1 MRVEKRYMVCMKSV
15 RSKLAS
21 THTAEEARIL
31 ACILVH
37 ASRAKHTSLG
47 SMCVDHPSQS
57 IRLERDAMMPTAKD
71 VTREA
76 TQSALA
82 QELASVH
89 ERSTPLQ
96 MRRVVPSTSASHH
109 LNSGLR
115 AEEMCRLACCLRVA
129 TCAASQASDHVE
141 NTSSV
146 AAARRSRRSS
156 SS

>member
-1 MRVEKRYMVCMKSV
+1 MACMKSV

-21 THTAEEARIL
+21 THMAEEAQIL
-31 ACILVH
+31 ACILAH

-82 QELASVH
+82 QELASVN

-96 MRRVVPSTSASHH
+96 MRRVMPSTSASHH

-115 AEEMCRLACCLRVA
+115 AEEMCRLA
-129 TCAASQASDHVE
+129 
-141 NTSSV
+141 
-146 AAARRSRRSS
+146 
-156 SS
+156 

>member
-1 MRVEKRYMVCMKSV
+1 MYMSCMKSV

-21 THTAEEARIL
+21 THMAEEARIL
-31 ACILVH
+31 ACILAH
-37 ASRAKHTSLG
+37 ASRAKHKSLG
-47 SMCVDHPSQS
+47 SMCIDHPSQS
-57 IRLERDAMMPTAKD
+57 IRLEGDAMMPTASKD
-71 VTREA
+71 VTREV

-115 AEEMCRLACCLRVA
+115 AEQMCRLACCLRVA
-129 TCAASQASDHVE
+129 TCAARQASGHVE
-141 NTSSV
+141 TTSSV
-146 AAARRSRRSS
+146 AAARRSRRRSS
-156 SS
+156 S

>member
-1 MRVEKRYMVCMKSV
+1 VYMSCMKSV

-21 THTAEEARIL
+21 THMAEEARIL
-31 ACILVH
+31 ACILAH

-47 SMCVDHPSQS
+47 SMCIDHPSQS
-57 IRLERDAMMPTAKD
+57 IRLEGDAMMPTAKD
-71 VTREA
+71 VTREV

-115 AEEMCRLACCLRVA
+115 AEQMCRLACCLRVA
-129 TCAASQASDHVE
+129 TCAARQASDHVE
-141 NTSSV
+141 TTSSV
-146 AAARRSRRSS
+146 AAARRSRRRSS
-156 SS
+156 S